1 MAITTLDGII
11 AALGNSA
18 QQLVINKAS
27 ITSQVAGGFTSL
39 WRATGT
45 PAQAAIP
52 AAAATCDRTLLGAFG
67 FTNPS
72 AGLSSY
78 IARLMMLSSNS
89 ATDVQIHDRLA
100 HMGGLNGTLTTA
112 QTVGV
117 DVSVSALDSRRG
129 DSSYSD
135 VQWWLEWYTATGST
149 AVTATVSY
157 TNAAGVSG
165 KTTTI
170 SIAAS
175 LAASRMLPIIG
186 SGGEFIKSI
195 QSVTLSATTAA
206 AGSFGVT
213 ATRALCGLS
222 LGLANSSVIGDWS
235 LLGFPKVPDNSCL
248 MMVIIPGTT
257 TSGTLY
263 GTGKIIQG

>member
-1 MAITTLDGII
+1 
-11 AALGNSA
+11 
-18 QQLVINKAS
+18 
-27 ITSQVAGGFTSL
+27 
-39 WRATGT
+39 
-45 PAQAAIP
+45 
-52 AAAATCDRTLLGAFG
+52 
-67 FTNPS
+67 
-72 AGLSSY
+72 
-78 IARLMMLSSNS
+78 MMLSSNS

-165 KTTTI
+165 KTTTVY
-170 SIAAS
+170 IAAS

-195 QSVTLSATTAA
+195 QSVTLSRLRERLDLL
-206 AGSFGVT
+206 VLLQQE
-213 ATRALCGLS
+213 LCAVFL
-222 LGLANSSVIGDWS
+222 
-235 LLGFPKVPDNSCL
+235 
-248 MMVIIPGTT
+248 
-257 TSGTLY
+257 
-263 GTGKIIQG
+263 